1 MSTSI
6 LVIEDN
12 PDLQTYLREILV
24 EERYMVHIAGTAVK
38 GRELF
43 FDVNPDLVILDLHL
57 PDIDGETIRNEF
69 KKVSPTTPIIIL
81 TAENSPQ
88 AIARNLRAGADDY
101 ISKPFTSEELL
112 ARVSVRMREMR
123 DSNSILKANDIE
135 VNKDSLEV
143 SVKGKYIDLT
153 KTEFE
158 LLLYLMENKNKIL
171 TREMILS
178 RVWSTN
184 PDIETRVVDVY
195 VGYLR
200 KKLEQF
206 SDGKLIYSKRGYGY
220 SIKD

>member
-24 EERYMVHIAGTAVK
+24 EERYMVHVAGTAVK

-43 FDVNPDLVILDLHL
+43 FDVNPDLVILDLNL
-57 PDIDGETIRNEF
+57 PDIDGETLRTEF
-69 KKVSPTTPIIIL
+69 KKVAPNTPIIIL

-88 AIARNLRAGADDY
+88 IIARNLRAGADDY

-112 ARVSVRMREMR
+112 ARISVRMREMR
-123 DSNSILKANDIE
+123 DTNAILRSGDIE
-135 VNKDSLEV
+135 INKESLEV
-143 SVKGKYIDLT
+143 TVKSKHVDLT

-206 SDGKLIYSKRGYGY
+206 SSHKLIHSKRGYGY